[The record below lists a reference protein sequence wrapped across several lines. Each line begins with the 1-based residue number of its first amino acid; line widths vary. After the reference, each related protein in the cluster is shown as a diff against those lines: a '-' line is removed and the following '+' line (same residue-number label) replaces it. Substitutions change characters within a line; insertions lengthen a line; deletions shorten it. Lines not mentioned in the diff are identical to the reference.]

1 MYSQTRVKNF
11 QKHRTFLSKE
21 IKDDHSPYTDTMETG
36 MMCSHIRELGT
47 RQVGNF
53 QEAPAEQMKEGKHLR
68 IWAKN
73 ILGQDTSKS
82 ERDKYVVV

>member
-53 QEAPAEQMKEGKHLR
+53 QEAPAEQMKEGIFSRFLSL
-68 IWAKN
+68 
-73 ILGQDTSKS
+73 ILIRLVK
-82 ERDKYVVV
+82 